1 MRVFQNVHM
10 LLDKGICSFF
20 KASGGNYFAV
30 QKARLF
36 QAVMGQAGG
45 KAARRMWGG
54 ALPIGISQ
62 LGARR
67 GGMQSLTGPGGIMI
81 DQIQEKR
88 MGPRLSVLGI
98 LALCLIFWAAF
109 VTLVLNW

>member
-10 LLDKGICSFF
+10 LLDEGICSFF
-20 KASGGNYFAV
+20 KGRRGELFCGAKNTAISGGYR
-30 QKARLF
+30 KP
-36 QAVMGQAGG
+36 GG
-45 KAARRMWGG
+45 ESRARRG
-54 ALPIGISQ
+54 APSIGISQ

>member
-1 MRVFQNVHM
+1 M
-10 LLDKGICSFF
+10 LLFQGRAVGIILRC
-20 KASGGNYFAV
+20 KKHGYFRWLSATRWR
-30 QKARLF
+30 KPR
-36 QAVMGQAGG
+36 AGCG
-45 KAARRMWGG
+45 GG

-67 GGMQSLTGPGGIMI
+67 GGVQSLTGPGGIMI

>member
-1 MRVFQNVHM
+1 
-10 LLDKGICSFF
+10 
-20 KASGGNYFAV
+20 
-30 QKARLF
+30 
-36 QAVMGQAGG
+36 
-45 KAARRMWGG
+45 
-54 ALPIGISQ
+54 LPIGISQ

-67 GGMQSLTGPGGIMI
+67 GGMQSLAGPGGIMI

>member
-1 MRVFQNVHM
+1 
-10 LLDKGICSFF
+10 
-20 KASGGNYFAV
+20 
-30 QKARLF
+30 
-36 QAVMGQAGG
+36 
-45 KAARRMWGG
+45 
-54 ALPIGISQ
+54 
-62 LGARR
+62 
-67 GGMQSLTGPGGIMI
+67 MQSLAGPGGIMI